1 MNTMYLIA
9 ILAVAGLVTV
19 LLRAVPF
26 ALLAPIRKSRLIK
39 WLDRRMAVGIMAI
52 LSVYTMMDVA
62 WSDLQATVPTLV
74 VLVVTVRLHLWKHNL
89 MTSILSG
96 TVVCIALSAVV
107 G

>member
-26 ALLAPIRKSRLIK
+26 ALLAPIRESRLFK
-39 WLDRRMAVGIMAI
+39 WLGRRMAVGIMAI

-74 VLVVTVRLHLWKHNL
+74 ALVVTVGLHLWKHNL
-89 MTSILSG
+89 MISILSG
-96 TVVCIALSAVV
+96 TVVCIALSAVA

>member
-26 ALLAPIRKSRLIK
+26 ALLVPIRESRLIK
-39 WLDRRMAVGIMAI
+39 WLGRRMAVGIMAI

-74 VLVVTVRLHLWKHNL
+74 ALVVTVGLHLWKHNL

>member
-26 ALLAPIRKSRLIK
+26 ALLAPIRESRLIK

-62 WSDLQATVPTLV
+62 WSDLQATVPV
-74 VLVVTVRLHLWKHNL
+74 GLHLWKHNL
-89 MTSILSG
+89 MTSILNG

>member
-9 ILAVAGLVTV
+9 ILAVAGIVTV

-26 ALLAPIRKSRLIK
+26 ALLAPIRESRLIK
-39 WLDRRMAVGIMAI
+39 WLGRRMAVGIMAI

-62 WSDLQATVPTLV
+62 RSDLQATVPTLV
-74 VLVVTVRLHLWKHNL
+74 ALVVTVGLHLWKHNL
-89 MTSILSG
+89 MISILSG

>member
-26 ALLAPIRKSRLIK
+26 ALLAPIRESRLIK

-62 WSDLQATVPTLV
+62 WSDLQATLPTLV
-74 VLVVTVRLHLWKHNL
+74 ALVVTVGLHLWKHNL
-89 MTSILSG
+89 MISILSG

>member
-26 ALLAPIRKSRLIK
+26 ALLAPIRESRLIK
-39 WLDRRMAVGIMAI
+39 WLGRRMAVDIMAI

-74 VLVVTVRLHLWKHNL
+74 ALVVTVGLHLWKHNL
-89 MTSILSG
+89 MISILSG

>member
-9 ILAVAGLVTV
+9 ILAVAGIVTV

-26 ALLAPIRKSRLIK
+26 ALLAPIRESRLIK
-39 WLDRRMAVGIMAI
+39 WLGTRMAVGIMAI

-74 VLVVTVRLHLWKHNL
+74 ALVVRVGLHLWKHNL
-89 MTSILSG
+89 MISILSG

>member
-26 ALLAPIRKSRLIK
+26 ALLAPIRESRLIK

-74 VLVVTVRLHLWKHNL
+74 ALVVTVGLHLWKHNL
-89 MTSILSG
+89 MISILSG

>member
-1 MNTMYLIA
+1 MRGA
-9 ILAVAGLVTV
+9 CAWRQR

-26 ALLAPIRKSRLIK
+26 ALLAPIRESRLIK
-39 WLDRRMAVGIMAI
+39 WLGTRMAVGIMAI

-74 VLVVTVRLHLWKHNL
+74 ALVVTVGLHLWKHNL
-89 MTSILSG
+89 MISILSG

>member
-26 ALLAPIRKSRLIK
+26 ALLAPIRESRLIQ
-39 WLDRRMAVGIMAI
+39 WLGRRMAVGIMAI

-74 VLVVTVRLHLWKHNL
+74 ALVVTVGLHLWKHNL
-89 MTSILSG
+89 MISILSG

>member
-1 MNTMYLIA
+1 MRGA
-9 ILAVAGLVTV
+9 CAWRPR

-26 ALLAPIRKSRLIK
+26 ALLAPIREARLIK
-39 WLDRRMAVGIMAI
+39 WLSTRMAVGIMAI

-74 VLVVTVRLHLWKHNL
+74 ALVVTVGLHLWKHNL
-89 MTSILSG
+89 MISILSG

>member
-26 ALLAPIRKSRLIK
+26 ALLAPIRESRLIK
-39 WLDRRMAVGIMAI
+39 WLGRRMAVGIMAI

-62 WSDLQATVPTLV
+62 
-74 VLVVTVRLHLWKHNL
+74 
-89 MTSILSG
+89 
-96 TVVCIALSAVV
+96 
-107 G
+107 

>member
-9 ILAVAGLVTV
+9 ILAVAGIVTV

-26 ALLAPIRKSRLIK
+26 ALLAPIRESRLIK
-39 WLDRRMAVGIMAI
+39 WLGRRMAVGIMAI

-74 VLVVTVRLHLWKHNL
+74 ALVVTVGLHLWKHNL
-89 MTSILSG
+89 MISILNG

>member
-9 ILAVAGLVTV
+9 ILAVAGIVTV

-26 ALLAPIRKSRLIK
+26 ALLAPIRESRLIK

-74 VLVVTVRLHLWKHNL
+74 ALVVTVGLHLWKHNL
-89 MTSILSG
+89 MISILSG